1 MNIGDKIKEAR
12 LAKGLTLQ
20 ELGEKVG
27 LSQATLSKY
36 ETGDIKN
43 IPNTRLKQLSKALD
57 VKISYFLEEKK
68 DKNSLI
74 IEKLTELTEKGALEW
89 MSPTN
94 PNNNFFLKIDLN
106 ELIDKLLDYVE
117 SKEIDYYTTF
127 TDEKIQEYIEN
138 TLFYVIVGS
147 NYYCIF
153 KTALT
158 VSLFVFK
165 YDGGD
170 VNNPEIFTI
179 EKIGRFN
186 IDDDSTLSILY
197 DLVSGNEDSN
207 QTAFFNDLLKDLED
221 LQD

>member
-1 MNIGDKIKEAR
+1 MNIGEKIKEAR
-12 LAKGLTLQ
+12 LEKGLTLQ

-74 IEKLTELTEKGALEW
+74 IEKLTELTEKGILNW
-89 MSPTN
+89 QSPTN
-94 PNNNFFLKIDLN
+94 PNNYFNIDLN
-106 ELIDKLLDYVE
+106 ELINKLLDFVE
-117 SKEIDYYTTF
+117 SREIDYYTTF
-127 TDEKIQEYIEN
+127 TDEKIQEDIEN
-138 TLFYVIVGS
+138 TLFYVTVGS

-153 KTALT
+153 KTTLT

-170 VNNPEIFTI
+170 VNIPEIYTI

-197 DLVSGNEDSN
+197 DLASGNEDSN
-207 QTAFFNDLLKDLED
+207 QTAFFNDLLKDLEN
-221 LQD
+221 LQN

>member
-1 MNIGDKIKEAR
+1 MNIGEKIKEAR
-12 LAKGLTLQ
+12 LEKGLTLQ

-74 IEKLTELTEKGALEW
+74 IEKLTELTEKGILNW
-89 MSPTN
+89 QSPTN
-94 PNNNFFLKIDLN
+94 PNNYFNIDLN
-106 ELIDKLLDYVE
+106 ELINKLLDFVE
-117 SKEIDYYTTF
+117 SREIDYYTTF
-127 TDEKIQEYIEN
+127 TDEKIQEDIEN
-138 TLFYVIVGS
+138 TLFYVTVGS
-147 NYYCIF
+147 NNYCIF
-153 KTALT
+153 KTTLT

-170 VNNPEIFTI
+170 VNIPEIYTI

-197 DLVSGNEDSN
+197 DLASGNEDSN
-207 QTAFFNDLLKDLED
+207 QTAFFNDLLKDLEN
-221 LQD
+221 LQG

>member
-1 MNIGDKIKEAR
+1 MNIGEKIKEAR
-12 LAKGLTLQ
+12 LEKGLTLQ

-74 IEKLTELTEKGALEW
+74 IEKLTELTEKGILNW
-89 MSPTN
+89 QSPTN
-94 PNNNFFLKIDLN
+94 PNNYFNIDLN
-106 ELIDKLLDYVE
+106 ELISKLLDFVE

-127 TDEKIQEYIEN
+127 TDEKIQEDIEN
-138 TLFYVIVGS
+138 TLFYVTVGS

-153 KTALT
+153 KTTLT

-170 VNNPEIFTI
+170 VNIPEIYTI

-197 DLVSGNEDSN
+197 DLASGNEDSN
-207 QTAFFNDLLKDLED
+207 QTAFFNDLLKDLEN

>member
-1 MNIGDKIKEAR
+1 MNIGEKIKEAR
-12 LAKGLTLQ
+12 LEKGLTLQ

-74 IEKLTELTEKGALEW
+74 IEKLTELTEKGILNW
-89 MSPTN
+89 QSPTN
-94 PNNNFFLKIDLN
+94 PNNYFNLDLN
-106 ELIDKLLDYVE
+106 ELISKLLDFVE
-117 SKEIDYYTTF
+117 SREIDYYTTF
-127 TDEKIQEYIEN
+127 TDEKIQEDIEN
-138 TLFYVIVGS
+138 TLFYVTVGS

-153 KTALT
+153 KTTLT

-170 VNNPEIFTI
+170 VNIPEIYTI

-197 DLVSGNEDSN
+197 DLASGNEDSN
-207 QTAFFNDLLKDLED
+207 QTAFFNDLLKDLEN